1 MNLTVVNMT
10 KQAMYIPVSN
20 DLGNGHTKITVG
32 GTTITEPSIIAKQRK
47 QDLNAPVR
55 FTSEHEKNEYMRNL
69 LSHMD
74 VSIQS
79 PTVTM
84 SERVLVGV
92 SAFRLPNSVEGFD
105 VNDFEGKSEMDLPL
119 IITLSTIAGYALV
132 QDFKRNQAMP
142 THVEVVSD
150 MTVAL
155 PINEGK
161 RNGVLEQYARR
172 YTDNIHHV
180 TFHNFKELITV
191 TIKFRHVEVA
201 LEGEAAQLKLKHA
214 PEDLANAVK
223 ADFDKFYPELAD
235 NPNFTAQDLVAFPNV
250 MGIDIGEGTT
260 DLPVFVS
267 GQINEQAS
275 ASLPEGYGNALEE
288 ALTDLR
294 NNNMNFN
301 SRNELQEFVMTPPTP
316 LDASRKR
323 IAQKAV
329 MEQLDLFAKH
339 IIDGVSTNLRKNAT
353 NVSAIFVYGG
363 GATPMRFYLREALMK
378 KTQSFT
384 QGVGIPV
391 IFVPEAYSQILNERG
406 LDLILDVVLT
416 NLPNIDTVLEGGVV
430 HV

>member
-1 MNLTVVNMT
+1 MT
-10 KQAMYIPVSN
+10 KQHMYIPVSN

-47 QDLNAPVR
+47 QDLVPPVR
-55 FTSEHEKNEYMRNL
+55 FSSEHEQHEYMRNL
-69 LSHMD
+69 LNHMD

-79 PTVTM
+79 PTVST
-84 SERVLVGV
+84 SERLLVGV
-92 SAFRLPNSVEGFD
+92 SAFRLPQSVEGFD

-119 IITLSTIAGYALV
+119 IITLSTIAGYAVV
-132 QDFKRNQAMP
+132 QDFKRTQEIP
-142 THVEVVSD
+142 THVDVISD

-161 RNGVLEQYARR
+161 RNGAINQYSRR
-172 YTDNIHHV
+172 YKDNTHHV
-180 TFHNFKELITV
+180 TFHNFDELITV
-191 TIKFRHVEVA
+191 TIRFRHVEVA

-214 PEDLANAVK
+214 PKDLAEAVK
-223 ADFDKFYPELAD
+223 ADFDKFYPELAQD
-235 NPNFTAQDLVAFPNV
+235 PNFTAQDLVTFPNV

-260 DLPVFVS
+260 DLPVFVN

-275 ASLPEGYGNALEE
+275 TSLPEGYGNALEE

-301 SRNELQEFVMTPPTP
+301 SRNELQEYVMTPPTK
-316 LDASRKR
+316 LDASRKQ

-339 IIDGVSTNLRKNAT
+339 IVDGVSTNLRKNAT
-353 NVSAIFVYGG
+353 NISAIFVYGG
-363 GATPMRFYLREALMK
+363 GATPMRYYLRELLMK

-384 QGVGIPV
+384 QGIGIPV
-391 IFVPEAYSQILNERG
+391 IFVPETYAQILNERG
-406 LDLILDVVLT
+406 LGLILDLVLT
-416 NLPNIDTVLEGGVV
+416 NLPKIDTVVEGGVV